1 MGVAAALVGDKVI
14 VEDEGSASKLYQKGF
29 GRLQD
34 GRLELSLL
42 EAAYLVE
49 RGSITVEE
57 EGRERSPENLLRR
70 MGDRESLLKY
80 KVYQDLRQR
89 GYIVK
94 TGFKF
99 GAHFRVY
106 DRGEGMKKHS
116 MYLVHAVR
124 EKDTMAFPELARAV
138 RLAHSVKKAMVFAVM
153 DEEGDITYYKVER
166 MTP

>member
-1 MGVAAALVGDKVI
+1 MLTGDKVT
-14 VEDEGSASKLYQKGF
+14 VEDEALASKLRQKGF
-29 GRLQD
+29 GRPGD
-34 GRLELSLL
+34 GKLELSLL

-49 RGSITVEE
+49 RGSIRVME
-57 EGRERSPENLLRR
+57 EGRECAPEELLRR
-70 MGDRESLLKY
+70 MEDEESLLKY

-116 MYLVHAVR
+116 RYLVHAVR
-124 EKDTMAFPELARAV
+124 ERDTMAFPELARAV

-153 DEEGDITYYKVER
+153 DEEGDITYYKIER

>member
-1 MGVAAALVGDKVI
+1 MAAALIGDKV
-14 VEDEGSASKLYQKGF
+14 VVVDQGLASKLHQKGF
-29 GRLQD
+29 GRP
-34 GRLELSLL
+34 GEAGLELSLL

-49 RGSITVEE
+49 RGSVTVEE
-57 EGRERSPENLLRR
+57 AGRECSPEELLRR
-70 MGDRESLLKY
+70 MGDREALLKY

-106 DRGEGMKKHS
+106 ERGTGTEKHS
-116 MYLVHAVR
+116 RYLVHAVR

-138 RLAHSVKKAMVFAVM
+138 RLAHSVKKVMVFAVM

>member
-1 MGVAAALVGDKVI
+1 MTAVLTGDKVT
-14 VEDEGSASKLYQKGF
+14 VEDEALASKLRQKGF
-29 GRLQD
+29 GRP
-34 GRLELSLL
+34 GKGKLELSLL

-49 RGSITVEE
+49 RGSIRVME
-57 EGRERSPENLLRR
+57 EGRECTPEELLRR
-70 MGDRESLLKY
+70 MEDEESLLKY

-116 MYLVHAVR
+116 RYLVHAVR
-124 EKDTMAFPELARAV
+124 ERDTMAFPELARAV

-153 DEEGDITYYKVER
+153 DEEGDITYYKIER

>member
-1 MGVAAALVGDKVI
+1 MAAVLTGDKVT
-14 VEDEGSASKLYQKGF
+14 VEDEAAASKLHQKGF
-29 GRLQD
+29 GRPR
-34 GRLELSLL
+34 GGMLELSLL

-49 RGSITVEE
+49 RGSIKVM
-57 EGRERSPENLLRR
+57 EGDKERSPEELLRR
-70 MGDRESLLKY
+70 MEDEEALLKY

-116 MYLVHAVR
+116 LYLVHAVR
-124 EKDTMAFPELARAV
+124 ERDTMAFPELARAV
-138 RLAHSVKKAMVFAVM
+138 RLAHSVKKVMVFAVM
-153 DEEGDITYYKVER
+153 DEEGDITYYRVER